1 MTQTEAQHL
10 EATCNA
16 LSDTCHSLYNDLMVL
31 AYQFS
36 TAHKLPL
43 HEREIG
49 HTLDAISSGLDVLA
63 ELVQGLESE
72 MLQARKKREMLEN
85 ARSMHK
91 HYTNACAHML
101 KQGRCDETRRKHM

>member
-31 AYQFS
+31 AYQCGG
-36 TAHKLPL
+36 AHKLQL
-43 HEREIG
+43 HEREVR
-49 HTLDAISSGLDVLA
+49 HALDAINGGLEVIA
-63 ELVQGLESE
+63 GLVQCLESE
-72 MLQARKKREMLEN
+72 MLKARKKREMLET

-91 HYTNACAHML
+91 HYSSSCAHML
-101 KQGRCDETRRKHM
+101 KQGRCDGRQKGR